1 MEEHVHAAI
10 CLGNSSTPFCTSQ
23 QFERQRMSHLEGLEE
38 AVNWVEEQRKDDG
51 GGGVLDS
58 N

>member
-1 MEEHVHAAI
+1 
-10 CLGNSSTPFCTSQ
+10 
-23 QFERQRMSHLEGLEE
+23 MSHLEGLEE